1 MTAVRDASVTEV
13 SEALGTGTVIATV
26 PGRGHGGAAAIA
38 RAIIG
43 AIIVIALWEILA
55 LTVFHKVGSG
65 VPRPFPPGRTTSTAN
80 AQYNNVL
87 TQLWHDWQAGHY
99 GKNIGTTMKEAI
111 TGYIDAN
118 VLAIVLG
125 VLFVLWPVVESAL
138 LRIAIASYCLPI
150 IAIGPI
156 LIFTLHGDA
165 PKSALAALLVFFP
178 SLIGVVVGLR
188 SADKTSLEVIR
199 AVGGGTRRKVPRAMV
214 SVLGPERADKF
225 MVAWAQL
232 VKVRLRA
239 ALPSTFA
246 ALQIAAPSAILGAI
260 IGEYLGAQTQ
270 GLGVF
275 MIVAEQQGNAERLW
289 GIALV
294 CTVIA
299 GLAYAVIGLI
309 GRLVTPWAPRR
320 RSA

>member
-1 MTAVRDASVTEV
+1 MTAVRDADVAEV
-13 SEALGTGTVIATV
+13 SEALGTGTVVATV
-26 PGRGHGGAAAIA
+26 PGRGHAGVATFLRAVIGTIILVAI
-38 RAIIG
+38 
-43 AIIVIALWEILA
+43 WEILA
-55 LTVFHKVGSG
+55 ITVFHKVGSG
-65 VPRPFPPGRTTSTAN
+65 VPRPFPPGYTTSTKN
-80 AQYNNVL
+80 AQYNNVI

-99 GKNIGTTMKEAI
+99 GANIGQTMKEAV
-111 TGYIDAN
+111 TGYIVAN

-125 VLFVLWPVVESAL
+125 VAFVLWPVVESAL

-178 SLIGVVVGLR
+178 TLIGVVVGLR
-188 SADKTSLEVIR
+188 SADKTSLELVR
-199 AVGGGTRRKVPRAMV
+199 AACGGSSNRRVDHFIV
-214 SVLGPERADKF
+214 T
-225 MVAWAQL
+225 WAQL
-232 VKVRLRA
+232 RKVRLRA

-260 IGEYLGAQTQ
+260 IGEYLGAQTK

-309 GRLVTPWAPRR
+309 GRLLTPWAPRR
-320 RSA
+320 RT

>member
-1 MTAVRDASVTEV
+1 LTAVRDADVAELSD
-13 SEALGTGTVIATV
+13 ALGAGTVIATV
-26 PGRGHGGAAAIA
+26 PGGG
-38 RAIIG
+38 RAGVATVLRAVIG
-43 AIIVIALWEILA
+43 AIIVIAIWEVFA
-55 LTVFHKVGSG
+55 LTVFHKAGSG
-65 VPRPFPPGRTTSTAN
+65 VPRPFPPGITTSTSN

-87 TQLWHDWQAGHY
+87 TQLWHDFQAGHY
-99 GKNIGTTMKEAI
+99 GKNIGTTMKEAV
-111 TGYIDAN
+111 TGYIVAN
-118 VLAIVLG
+118 ALAIVLA
-125 VLFVLWPVVESAL
+125 VAFVLWPVVESAL

-165 PKSALAALLVFFP
+165 PKSALAGLLVFFP
-178 SLIGVVVGLR
+178 TLIGVVVGLR
-188 SADKTSLEVIR
+188 SADKTSLELVR
-199 AVGGGTRRKVPRAMV
+199 AACGGARNKQ
-214 SVLGPERADKF
+214 ADKF
-225 MVAWAQL
+225 IVSWAQL
-232 VKVRLRA
+232 RKVRLRA

-299 GLAYAVIGLI
+299 GLGCAAIGLI
-309 GRLVTPWAPRR
+309 GRLLTPWAPRR
-320 RSA
+320 RAV